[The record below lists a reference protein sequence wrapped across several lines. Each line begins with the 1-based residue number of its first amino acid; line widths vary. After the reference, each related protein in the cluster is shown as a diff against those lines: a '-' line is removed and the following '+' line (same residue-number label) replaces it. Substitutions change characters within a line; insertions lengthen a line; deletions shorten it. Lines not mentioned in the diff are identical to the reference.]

1 MTRLLRHPGGLV
13 AALLAW
19 GMAAAAMAQGPVHP
33 PMQNVLQLSAS
44 ATAEVPQDQLS
55 LSLAVTREGTDAGAV
70 QQQLRAVLDAALT
83 EARRMVER
91 GQLDVRTGQFSVQPR
106 HGRDGR
112 IQAWQGTAELV
123 LEGRD
128 ISRIAQAAARI
139 PGMTVAG
146 VSFSLSREELQRA
159 QDQAQQRAVEAF
171 RARAAAL
178 ARDFGFTGYTLRE
191 VSVQSHEQGAP
202 GPRMAMMET
211 RAAAADAPVPVEAGR
226 ATIVVSVSGSVQM
239 TR

>member
-1 MTRLLRHPGGLV
+1 MV
-13 AALLAW
+13 
-19 GMAAAAMAQGPVHP
+19 AAAMAQAPSP
-33 PMQNVLQLSAS
+33 PPLLNVLQLSAS
-44 ATAEVPQDQLS
+44 ATAEVPQDQLT
-55 LSLAVTREGTDAGAV
+55 LTLAVNREGAEATAV
-70 QQQLRAVLDAALT
+70 QQQLRSVLEAALA

-91 GQLDVRTGQFSVQPR
+91 GQLDVRTGNFSVHPR

-146 VSFSLSREELQRA
+146 TFFSLSREEQQRA

-171 RARAAAL
+171 QAHAAAL

-202 GPRMAMMET
+202 RLRMAAMET
-211 RAAAADAPVPVEAGR
+211 RAAAVEAPIPVEAGR
-226 ATIVVSVSGSVQM
+226 AMIVVSVSGSVQM